1 MTTQP
6 KKGSEP
12 LIRGEGEFRS
22 APAPAREDCPKPP
35 SRIKGSDPFFS
46 RRRFVE
52 ASALMFASPWVFA
65 QDIRGRALTKDV
77 ATTAGRI
84 RGVEL
89 DGGIQAF
96 YGVPYGASTGGANR
110 FMPPQAPAPWSGV
123 RETINVGFRSPQPLP
138 GPISEIHA
146 LHRANPLGEDCLHV
160 NISTPALDRGE
171 RPVMVWFHGGGFWSG
186 SGDWL
191 LYDGA
196 NLARAQDVVVVTVT
210 HRLNAF
216 GFLYLP
222 EIGGSEYAEASNVG
236 MRDTVLALDWV
247 RNNIAAFGGN
257 PDNVTI
263 FGQSGG
269 GGKVSVL
276 TAMPAASGKFHRGIV
291 MSGSLLEAT
300 SADNATE
307 LTERFIAGTGAKSVD
322 ELKRM
327 PWEQLSAE
335 ATRLNF
341 TMGPTVD
348 GTSLPAH
355 PYSPTAPAVSAALP
369 LLIGTT
375 ETEANFFPDTPL
387 EPIDDATL
395 SRLVATATG
404 AGSEAVAR
412 LLTTYRDGRP
422 DASAI
427 DLYQIIA
434 SDLRFG
440 ANAHTQAERKAI
452 QGRSAVY
459 KYYFSWR
466 SPVRDGKLKSYH
478 CIDIPFAFNNVDVAA
493 SMTGGGQDRY
503 ALADAVSGAF
513 AAFARNGDPNHAG
526 IPRWEPFDPERRA
539 TLIFDREPRLVADPY
554 GAERRA
560 IAALQ
565 GRA

>member
-1 MTTQP
+1 MRPAVVAT
-6 KKGSEP
+6 S
-12 LIRGEGEFRS
+12 RVS
-22 APAPAREDCPKPP
+22 ARPRMSCPKPH
-35 SRIKGSDPFFS
+35 GA
-46 RRRFVE
+46 
-52 ASALMFASPWVFA
+52 ASASPA
-65 QDIRGRALTKDV
+65 ALTKDV

-84 RGVEL
+84 RGVVL

-110 FMPPQAPAPWSGV
+110 FQPPKAPEAWSGV

-160 NISTPALDRGE
+160 NVSTPALDNGE

-196 NLARAQDVVVVTVT
+196 RLASSEDVVVVTVT

-216 GFLYLP
+216 GFLHLP
-222 EIGGSEYAEASNVG
+222 AIGGSEYAQASNVG
-236 MRDTVLALDWV
+236 MRDMVLALDWV
-247 RNNIAAFGGN
+247 QGNIANFGGN

-276 TAMPAASGKFHRGIV
+276 TAMPAAQGKFHRGIV

-300 SADNATE
+300 NADNATE
-307 LTERFIAGTGAKSVD
+307 LSERFIAGTGAKSVD
-322 ELKRM
+322 ELRRM

-335 ATRLNF
+335 ATRQNF

-355 PYSPTAPAVSAALP
+355 PYSPTAPAISAALP

-387 EPIDDATL
+387 DPIDDPTL
-395 SRLVATATG
+395 TRLVATATR
-404 AGSEAVAR
+404 AGSEAVAG
-412 LLTTYRDGRP
+412 LIDTYRRGRP
-422 DASAI
+422 NASPI

-440 ANAHTQAERKAI
+440 TNAHTQAERKSA
-452 QGRSAVY
+452 QGRAAVY
-459 KYYFSWR
+459 KYYFTWR
-466 SPVRDGKLKSYH
+466 SPVREGKLKSYH

-513 AAFARNGDPNHAG
+513 AAFARGGDPNHAG
-526 IPRWEPFDPERRA
+526 IPRWDRFDSNRRA
-539 TLIFDREPRLVADPY
+539 TLIFDNEPRLIDDPH

-560 IAALQ
+560 IAELQ